1 MAPQSGLSDRV
12 IIVTG
17 AGKGLGRAYAL
28 HLAASGAAVVV
39 NNRWN
44 DRKQPSS
51 ADAVAAEIRAA
62 GGKAVTS
69 YAPAEDPTSGED
81 MVRLAIDAFGRLD
94 GVIANAGVPEAE
106 LFGKQ
111 ALSEFHGVFDI
122 NFLGTLHVLHA
133 AWKVMVAQKYGRVV
147 VSTSSAGLHSNRG
160 MPAYSASKAAL
171 VGLMRALALEGER
184 ADLKANAIAPY
195 AATPMT
201 DKYITP
207 ELAKRLGPETVA
219 PLAAWLVS
227 DACNLSGR
235 TFVTGSG
242 SVRCAW
248 MVEGENHALG
258 DDAGAA
264 AQAAAARTPP
274 GAFANAN
281 DAFQDFLRQ
290 AAG

>member
-1 MAPQSGLSDRV
+1 MAPQSGLSDRE

-39 NNRWN
+39 NNRWS

-62 GGKAVTS
+62 GGQAVTS
-69 YAPAEDPTSGED
+69 YAPAEDPASGED

-147 VSTSSAGLHSNRG
+147 VSTSSAGLHGNRG

-171 VGLMRALALEGER
+171 IGLMRALALEGER
-184 ADLKANAIAPY
+184 ADLKVNAIAPY

-207 ELAKRLGPETVA
+207 EMTKRLPPEAVA
-219 PLAAWLVS
+219 PLASWLIS

-235 TFVTGSG
+235 TFVVGAG

-248 MVEGENHALG
+248 VVEGDTHTLG
-258 DDAGAA
+258 ADAGAA
-264 AQAAAARTPP
+264 AQAAAAGTPAR
-274 GAFANAN
+274 AFANAN
-281 DAFQDFLRQ
+281 DAFKDFLSQ

>member
-1 MAPQSGLSDRV
+1 MPQSGLADRV

-39 NNRWN
+39 NNRWS

-51 ADAVAAEIRAA
+51 ADAVAAQIRAA

-69 YAPAEDPTSGED
+69 YVPAEEPTSGDD

-94 GVIANAGVPEAE
+94 GVIANAGVPEAAS
-106 LFGKQ
+106 FGRESL
-111 ALSEFHGVFDI
+111 ADFHGVFDI

-147 VSTSSAGLHSNRG
+147 VSTSSAGLHGNRG

-171 VGLMRALALEGER
+171 IGLMRALALEGER

-207 ELAKRLGPETVA
+207 DLAKRMAPEAVA
-219 PLAAWLVS
+219 PLAAWLTSADCDVS
-227 DACNLSGR
+227 GQ
-235 TFVTGSG
+235 TFVVGSG

-248 MVEGENHALG
+248 MVEGPTYTLG
-258 DDAGAA
+258 EDAGAA
-264 AQAAAARTPP
+264 AQSAAHTPPP
-274 GAFANAN
+274 GAFAHAN
-281 DAFQDFLRQ
+281 DAFQDFLSR
-290 AAG
+290 AG

>member
-1 MAPQSGLSDRV
+1 MVPQSGLSDRV

-28 HLAASGAAVVV
+28 QLAAAGAAVVV
-39 NNRWN
+39 NNRWS

-62 GGKAVTS
+62 GGRAVTS
-69 YAPAEDPTSGED
+69 YAPAEDPSSGDD
-81 MVRLAIDAFGRLD
+81 MVRLALDAFGRLD
-94 GVIANAGVPEAE
+94 GVIANAGVPEAAS
-106 LFGKQ
+106 FGRQ
-111 ALSEFHGVFDI
+111 TLEEFHGVFDI

-147 VSTSSAGLHSNRG
+147 VSTSSAGLHGNRG

-171 VGLMRALALEGER
+171 IGLMHALALEGER

-207 ELAKRLGPETVA
+207 DLAKRMAPEAVA
-219 PLAAWLVS
+219 PLAAWLMS
-227 DACNLSGR
+227 EACNLTGQ
-235 TFVTGSG
+235 TFVAGSG

-248 MVEGENHALG
+248 MVEGTSYPLG

-264 AQAAAARTPP
+264 SQAAAGKAPP
-274 GAFANAN
+274 GTFAHAN
-281 DAFQDFLRQ
+281 DAFQHFLSQ